1 MELQQLEF
9 FITIN
14 MGKEIEYEWIS
25 DGINQEISSVL
36 VPDIGLELSGFAELT
51 NGKVTVNCYHAGK
64 AVILTRNQDNT
75 TAIGNVYIYSPSTI
89 EGVSFEIRS
98 TNVSDNGTVY
108 WQIVE

>member
-1 MELQQLEF
+1 
-9 FITIN
+9 

-36 VPDIGLELSGFAELT
+36 VPDIGLELSGFADLV
-51 NGKVTVNCYHAGK
+51 NGKATVNCYYSGK

-75 TAIGNVYIYSPSTI
+75 TAIGNVYIYSPATI
-89 EGVSFEIRS
+89 ENVSFEIRS